1 LDTIGQWEGFTAKR
15 VRDSKFDSRAA
26 RAKLKPSGK
35 PYYTA
40 IGQGLHLGYRKGA
53 TVGKWV
59 VRRYVGDQDYKVE
72 TIAVADDVEDADGFH
87 VLDFWQAQER
97 ARERGGRLL
106 YTGPYR
112 VRDAFDGYLKALGD
126 RAEDTGRRVK
136 NHILPA
142 LGDLHV
148 EELGADRIRD
158 WLNGMVRTGDDEAI
172 RKSKCSAN
180 RTLTILKAGLN
191 WAFKNTKHVA
201 SDAEWRKVA
210 PFGRVAK
217 ARTRYLTLAEV
228 ERLLN
233 ACSPDF
239 RKLVRGAL
247 ETGARYGDLA
257 RLIVSDFNPDSGTV
271 AIRNNKPD
279 KAFHAILAPNGR
291 QFFEQLTAGR
301 SGAEPMFGK
310 WWRESEQTRWMALAV
325 ERARIEPRI
334 TFHGLRH
341 TWASLAVMAGMPL
354 HVVAR
359 NLGHKDTKM
368 VEKHYGHL
376 APGYV
381 VDQIRQFAPDF
392 GKVEPSNVT
401 AIR

>member
-1 LDTIGQWEGFTAKR
+1 MAKR
-15 VRDSKFDSRAA
+15 VRDSDLETRAA
-26 RAKLKPSGK
+26 RGKLKPRGK
-35 PYYTA
+35 PYYRT
-40 IGQGLHLGYRKGA
+40 IGQGLHLGYRKGE
-53 TVGKWV
+53 TEGKWV
-59 VRRYVGDQDYKVE
+59 VRRYVGDQDYKVK
-72 TIAVADDVEDADGFH
+72 TIGTADDRVDPDGHH
-87 VLDFWQAQER
+87 VLDFWQAQDR
-97 ARERGGRLL
+97 ARERGGQMV
-106 YTGPYR
+106 YIGPYR

-126 RAEDTGRRVK
+126 RAEDTGRRVT

-148 EELGADRIRD
+148 DGLTADSIRD
-158 WLNGMVRTGDDEAI
+158 WLNGMVRGADDEAI

-191 WAFKNTKHVA
+191 WAFKNTEKVA
-201 SDAEWRKVA
+201 NDSAWRKVS
-210 PFGRVAK
+210 PFLRVAR
-217 ARTRYLTLAEV
+217 ARTRYLSFAEV

-257 RLIVSDFNPDSGTV
+257 RLVVSDFNPDSGTV
-271 AIRNNKPD
+271 LIRGNKSD
-279 KAFHAILAPNGR
+279 KAFHAVLSANGR
-291 QFFEQLTAGR
+291 QFFAQLTAGR

-310 WWRESEQTRWMALAV
+310 WWRECEQTRWMALAV
-325 ERARIEPRI
+325 KQARIEPRI

-341 TWASLAVMAGMPL
+341 TWASQSVMAGMPMN
-354 HVVAR
+354 VVAK
-359 NLGHKDTKM
+359 NLGHTDTKM

-381 VDQIRQFAPDF
+381 VDQVRQFAPDF
-392 GKVEPSNVT
+392 GAVETNVK